1 MHRRRRSYV
10 ATVRERVSYCL
21 ISGIQ
26 PCHFRMRCEADLTVP
41 LAVRSARGYHP

>member
-10 ATVRERVSYCL
+10 ATVRERVSYRL
-21 ISGIQ
+21 SGIQ
-26 PCHFRMRCEADLTVP
+26 PVILACSVKLTVH